1 MGAIKG
7 FMEFGREGP
16 PGRPV
21 DDRLKDQK
29 ECYAPFPEEKFK
41 EQGARCMDCGVPFCQ
56 SESGCPLGNLIPDWN
71 DMVYRGRYNEAV
83 ELLLKTNNF
92 PEFTGR
98 VCPAP
103 CEGACVLGITEP
115 AVTICNI
122 EEMIAEKGFEEG
134 FIKAKPP
141 QNRTGKKIAVVG
153 SGPAGLACA
162 AQLNSVGHEVTVFEK
177 DDRIGGLLMYGIP
190 HFKLDKEIVKRR
202 ITLMQEEGIIFIT
215 GVNIGVDKPAK
226 ELKEEY
232 DAVVLCGG
240 SQKPRD
246 LLVEGRNLDGIHY
259 AMEFLPQQNKRN
271 EGDVIPNDIFITAKD
286 KNVLIIGGGDTGSDC
301 VGTSLRQGAK
311 SLVQFEL
318 LPEPPRSRTDNNP
331 WPQWPKVFRISSSHE
346 EANMREGKEKI
357 TEYCVATKK
366 FTGKNGKVTKIHGI
380 KLAFGDPDPKTG
392 RASMNEVPG
401 SEFEMNVELV
411 LLAMGFVHPIHE
423 GMIQELD
430 LKLDARQNVYC
441 DENKMTS
448 EEGIFVAGD
457 MTRGQSL
464 VVWAIAEGREAA
476 RSVDEF
482 LMKTTQLPHSQFLK

>member
-7 FMEFGREGP
+7 FMEFEREGP

-29 ECYAPFPEEKFK
+29 ECYAPFPEEKFQ

-98 VCPAP
+98 ICPAP

-141 QNRTGKKIAVVG
+141 QKRTGKKIAIVG

-448 EEGIFVAGD
+448 EEGVFVAGD

>member
-16 PGRPV
+16 TGRPIE
-21 DDRLKDQK
+21 DRLKDQK
-29 ECYAPFPEEKFK
+29 ECYSPFPEEKFK

-141 QNRTGKKIAVVG
+141 QSRTGKNIAVVG

-202 ITLMQEEGIIFIT
+202 ITLMKEEGVIFKT
-215 GVNIGVDKPAK
+215 GVNIGVDKPAN

-246 LLVEGRNLDGIHY
+246 LLVEGRDLDGIHY

-271 EGDVIPNDIFITAKD
+271 EGDVIPNDISITAKD

-331 WPQWPKVFRISSSHE
+331 WPQWPKVFRVSSSHE

-366 FTGKNGKVTKIHGI
+366 FTGKNGKVSKIHGI

-392 RASMNEVPG
+392 RAFMNEVPD
-401 SEFEMNVELV
+401 SEFEMDVELV

-423 GMIQELD
+423 GMVQELN
-430 LKLDARQNVYC
+430 LKLDERQNVFC

-448 EEGIFVAGD
+448 EEGVFVAGD

-476 RSVDEF
+476 RSVDKF

>member
-16 PGRPV
+16 AGRPV
-21 DDRLKDQK
+21 DESLKDQK

-141 QNRTGKKIAVVG
+141 QNRTGKIIAVVG

-162 AQLNSVGHEVTVFEK
+162 AQLNSVGHKVTVFEK

-202 ITLMQEEGIIFIT
+202 ITLMQEEGIIFKT

-226 ELKEEY
+226 ELKDEY

-271 EGDVIPNDIFITAKD
+271 EGDVIPDDITITAKD

-318 LPEPPRSRTDNNP
+318 LPEPPNSRSDSNP
-331 WPQWPKVFRISSSHE
+331 WPQWPKVFRVSSSHE

-366 FTGKNGKVTKIHGI
+366 FTGKKGTVAKIHGI
-380 KLAFGDPDPKTG
+380 KLAFGEPDPKTG

-401 SEFEMNVELV
+401 SEFEMDVELV

-423 GMIQELD
+423 GMVQELD
-430 LKLDARQNVYC
+430 LKLDARQNVSC

-448 EEGIFVAGD
+448 EEGVFVAGD

-476 RSVDEF
+476 RSVDEY

>member
-7 FMEFGREGP
+7 FMEFEREGP

-98 VCPAP
+98 ICPAP

-141 QNRTGKKIAVVG
+141 QSRTGKNIAVVG

-448 EEGIFVAGD
+448 EEGVFVAGD

>member
-98 VCPAP
+98 ICPAP

-141 QNRTGKKIAVVG
+141 QSRTGKNIAVVG

-202 ITLMQEEGIIFIT
+202 ITLMQEEGIIFKT

-331 WPQWPKVFRISSSHE
+331 WPQWPKVFRVSSSHE

-441 DENKMTS
+441 DEKKMTS
-448 EEGIFVAGD
+448 EEGVFVAGD

>member
-7 FMEFGREGP
+7 FLEFERETP
-16 PGRPV
+16 SGRPV
-21 DDRLKDQK
+21 EERLKDQK
-29 ECYAPFPEEKFK
+29 ECYVPFPENKYK

-56 SESGCPLGNLIPDWN
+56 SETGCPLGNLIPDWN
-71 DMVYRGRYNEAV
+71 DMVYRGRYEDAV

-98 VCPAP
+98 ICPAP
-103 CEGACVLGITEP
+103 CEGACVLGISEP

-134 FIKAKPP
+134 FIHPRPP
-141 QNRTGKKIAVVG
+141 ESRTGKKVAVVG

-190 HFKLDKEIVKRR
+190 HFKLDKEVVKRR
-202 ITLMQEEGIIFIT
+202 IKLMQDEGIIFKT
-215 GVNIGVDKPAK
+215 GVHIGVDKPAK
-226 ELKEEY
+226 ELKDEF
-232 DAVVLCGG
+232 DSVVLCGG

-246 LLVEGRNLDGIHY
+246 LPLEGRELDGVHF

-271 EGDVIPNDIFITAKD
+271 EGDTISNDISIMAKD

-311 SLVQFEL
+311 SVTTFEL
-318 LPEPPRSRTDNNP
+318 LPEPPRTRTDSNP
-331 WPQWPKVFRISSSHE
+331 WPQWPKTFRVSSSHE
-346 EANMREGKEKI
+346 EANKREGKDKI

-366 FTGKNGKVTKIHGI
+366 MTGKDGKVSKIHGV
-380 KLAFGDPDPKTG
+380 KMVFGDTDSKTG
-392 RASMNEVPG
+392 RASMNEVAG
-401 SEFEMNVELV
+401 SEFELDVDLV

-423 GMIQELD
+423 GMVKELGLD
-430 LKLDARQNVYC
+430 LDARENVSC
-441 DENKMTS
+441 DQNKMTS
-448 EEGIFVAGD
+448 VEGIFVAGD

-476 RSVDEF
+476 RSVDHY
-482 LMKTTQLPHSQFLK
+482 LMKSTELPHSQFLK

>member
-1 MGAIKG
+1 MGAIIG

-98 VCPAP
+98 ICPAP

-141 QNRTGKKIAVVG
+141 QNRTGKKIAIVG

-202 ITLMQEEGIIFIT
+202 ITLMQEEGIIFKT

-331 WPQWPKVFRISSSHE
+331 WPQWPKVFRVSSSHE

-423 GMIQELD
+423 GMVQELD

-448 EEGIFVAGD
+448 EEGVFVAGD